1 MDQAM
6 HRQMHHKKR
15 TGFQDEHCNDIL
27 DERLLG
33 AYGIDVVLV
42 DFIDVEAP
50 NLSSTCN
57 SL

>member
-1 MDQAM
+1 M